1 MASGINKVILIGRL
15 GADPDS
21 RTMPTSETVVTN
33 VSLATS
39 ESWDNKSTGE
49 REEKTQWHRVVFW
62 NRVAEIARDFLSKG
76 SLIYVEG
83 KLESRKFEDKDGIEK
98 YTTEVVVRFPGQL
111 QMLESKKDGGTFNQD
126 NVTKQNT
133 SSNEFVDEEFD
144 DDIPF

>member
-1 MASGINKVILIGRL
+1 MASGINKVILVGRL

-83 KLESRKFEDKDGIEK
+83 KLESRKFEDKDGVEK
-98 YTTEVVVRFPGQL
+98 YTTEVIVRFPGQL
-111 QMLESKKDGGTFNQD
+111 QMLESKKDGGAFNQD
-126 NVTKQNT
+126 RVTKQDS
-133 SSNEFVDEEFD
+133 SSNESVDEELD
-144 DDIPF
+144 EDIPF

>member
-1 MASGINKVILIGRL
+1 MASGINKVILVGRL

-83 KLESRKFEDKDGIEK
+83 KLESRKFEDKDGVEK
-98 YTTEVVVRFPGQL
+98 YTTEVIVRFPGQL
-111 QMLESKKDGGTFNQD
+111 QMLDSKKD
-126 NVTKQNT
+126 VTKQDS

>member
-1 MASGINKVILIGRL
+1 MASGINKVILVGRL

-83 KLESRKFEDKDGIEK
+83 KLESRKFEDKDGVEK
-98 YTTEVVVRFPGQL
+98 YTTEVIVRFPGQL
-111 QMLESKKDGGTFNQD
+111 QMLDSKKD
-126 NVTKQNT
+126 VTKQDS
-133 SSNEFVDEEFD
+133 SSNEFVDEELD

>member
-1 MASGINKVILIGRL
+1 MASGINKVILVGRL

-39 ESWDNKSTGE
+39 ESWNNKSTGE

-62 NRVAEIARDFLSKG
+62 NRVAETARDFLRKG

-83 KLESRKFEDKDGIEK
+83 KLESRKFEDKDGVEK
-98 YTTEVVVRFPGQL
+98 YTTEVIVRFPGQL
-111 QMLESKKDGGTFNQD
+111 QMLESKKDGDTFNQD
-126 NVTKQNT
+126 NVTKPDS

>member
-1 MASGINKVILIGRL
+1 MASGINKVILVGRL

-111 QMLESKKDGGTFNQD
+111 QMLESKKDGVTFNQD

-133 SSNEFVDEEFD
+133 SSNEFVDEELD